1 MKNVKEIKIEV
12 KGTEWESALD
22 KAFNKK
28 KKDIKVD
35 GFRKGSVPKEV
46 FLKKVGVEALFM
58 DACDIAMQDAY
69 KKAFEQVDME
79 VVVEPSVSIEKVD
92 KDGVEFAITFIGKP
106 EVKLGDY
113 KKLGVE
119 KEEVTVTD

>member
-1 MKNVKEIKIEV
+1 
-12 KGTEWESALD
+12 
-22 KAFNKK
+22 
-28 KKDIKVD
+28 
-35 GFRKGSVPKEV
+35 
-46 FLKKVGVEALFM
+46 M

-119 KEEVTVTD
+119 KEEVTVTDEEIEHEVEHLKSHLAEVVIKENGEVCEGNTAVIDFEGYMNGEKL